1 MTSCWLICTEQPPY
15 STPASSPPS
24 QRSDM
29 LTLRNGAVPRPAD
42 TMPRTLASKSR
53 VQKPKKKKGRE
64 RADKD
69 KIHLEKPLSEMGE
82 EWKKSML
89 EIEMYINRT
98 AEERHRE
105 IETDRKQPGKI
116 KRPMNSFMLYR
127 KAFQNHTKAYCE
139 HNNHQVVS
147 KVCGASWD
155 QEPETIRTQFGEW
168 AKMERANHQKA
179 HPGYKF
185 TPAKPKNAKRKHNS
199 DDESELETYDWDS
212 SQKIKRGRSHTGTP
226 VPDDLFAPHHGFYPP
241 PQHQQYGQYSDQ
253 MASRAMM
260 SSYGY
265 TNPNKQMPAPYGS
278 MIMGQPGQY
287 LSSNTMTNM
296 NYQQRGYA
304 VEDVAYH
311 KTPSPSNHYQPP
323 GLQQSMMDSYGPR
336 QSHGLEHT
344 PPPTG
349 YMQNDSHLDNGMYPL
364 NDGSFDPGNP
374 LNLSDHGLE
383 SAGLDFN
390 FNSSSGHQPL
400 GGELPQEFG
409 SDSFAHD
416 QHSQQ
421 LLRGTDESWDIQPLD
436 ESQAGGQYDDW
447 GIDPSLSQ
455 PYAMNDPSLSE
466 VYDAQD

>member
-1 MTSCWLICTEQPPY
+1 MS
-15 STPASSPPS
+15 
-24 QRSDM
+24 
-29 LTLRNGAVPRPAD
+29 RP
-42 TMPRTLASKSR
+42 LASKAR

-64 RADKD
+64 KADKD
-69 KIHLEKPLSEMGE
+69 KVHLEKPLSEMGE

-89 EIEMYINRT
+89 EIEVYINRT
-98 AEERHRE
+98 AETRLHE
-105 IETDRKQPGKI
+105 IENDRKQPGKI

-155 QEPETIRTQFGEW
+155 QEPESIRKQFGDW

-212 SQKIKRGRSHTGTP
+212 GQKIKRSRSHTGTP
-226 VPDDLFAPHHGFYPP
+226 VPDEIFSHHGYYAPP
-241 PQHQQYGQYSDQ
+241 SHHQQYGQHPSHLS
-253 MASRAMM
+253 SRAVM

-265 TNPNKQMPAPYGS
+265 SNPNKQMPAPYGS
-278 MIMGQPGQY
+278 MVMNQSGQY

-296 NYQQRGYA
+296 NYQARGYP
-304 VEDVAYH
+304 VEDIAYH
-311 KTPSPSNHYQPP
+311 KTPSPGNHYQ
-323 GLQQSMMDSYGPR
+323 QASMQHSMMDSYGGP
-336 QSHGLEHT
+336 QHHGMEHT

-349 YMQNDSHLDNGMYPL
+349 YMHSDSHLDGSMYPM
-364 NDGSFDPGNP
+364 NDNSFDPSDP
-374 LNLSDHGLE
+374 LNLPDHSIESGGLE
-383 SAGLDFN
+383 FN
-390 FNSSSGHQPL
+390 FNGGGGHQSL
-400 GGELPQEFG
+400 GGELDHEFVG
-409 SDSFAHD
+409 GDSFAHD

-421 LLRGTDESWDIQPLD
+421 VLRGNEESWDIQPLD
-436 ESQAGGQYDDW
+436 ESQAGDQYDDW
-447 GIDPSLSQ
+447 GVDPSLSQ

-466 VYDAQD
+466 AYTVQD